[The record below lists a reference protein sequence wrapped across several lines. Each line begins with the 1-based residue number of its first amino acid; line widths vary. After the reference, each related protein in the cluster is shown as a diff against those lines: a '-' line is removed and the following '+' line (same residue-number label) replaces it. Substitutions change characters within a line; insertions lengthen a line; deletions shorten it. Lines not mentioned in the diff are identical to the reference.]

1 MTRISPAP
9 WNAANHEIR
18 TAPTPWKS
26 KYGKIYDANGILI
39 AYFLQVADL
48 YDLGDA
54 RLAAKAPELLATVKD
69 MADEL
74 RKHEKWCARDHE
86 LCRKCGK
93 EETCLIIKADELIA
107 EAEGRETCLRR

>member
-9 WNAANHEIR
+9 W
-18 TAPTPWKS
+18 KS
-26 KYGKIYDANGILI
+26 EGRVVYDANHHLI
-39 AYFLQVADL
+39 GCFVIEEGG
-48 YDLGDA
+48 YDNAKHDKANA
-54 RLAAKAPELLATVKD
+54 RLASKVPELLTMVKD

-107 EAEGRETCLRR
+107 EAEGRETCLKR

>member
-1 MTRISPAP
+1 MSEISPAP
-9 WNAANHEIR
+9 WKTDGLVIR
-18 TAPTPWKS
+18 DADNMAIAIFRDNLLGTGTAIDNVK
-26 KYGKIYDANGILI
+26 
-39 AYFLQVADL
+39 
-48 YDLGDA
+48 
-54 RLAAKAPELLATVKD
+54 LAAAAPELLAMVKD

-107 EAEGRETCLRR
+107 EAEGRETCLKR